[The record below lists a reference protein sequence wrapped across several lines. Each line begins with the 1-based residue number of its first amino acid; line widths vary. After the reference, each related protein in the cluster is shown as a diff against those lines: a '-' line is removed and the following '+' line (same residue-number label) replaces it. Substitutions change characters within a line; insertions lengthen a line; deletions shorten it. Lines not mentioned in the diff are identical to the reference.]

1 MCCGLCSVKTNQ
13 GSTANSS
20 SISIF
25 INNYR
30 LLWSTICQQLPV
42 NGRQPIVVPHRIVST
57 ITVCCGLW
65 STTCHQLT
73 VDGRQPILVTY
84 RFVSTITVCCGLWS
98 TICQQLPVDG
108 RQPILVPHRIVS
120 TITVCCGLWTVSG
133 WQDYCF
139 SIQSQCF

>member
-1 MCCGLCSVKTNQ
+1 MCCGLCFVKTNQ

-30 LLWSTICQQLPV
+30 LLWSTICQQLTVDGRQPVLVTHRFVSTITVCCGLWSTICQQLPV

-73 VDGRQPILVTY
+73 VDGRQPILVSIALY
-84 RFVSTITVCCGLWS
+84 QRLPFAVDCGLQFVNSCRS
-98 TICQQLPVDG
+98 TD
-108 RQPILVPHRIVS
+108 
-120 TITVCCGLWTVSG
+120 
-133 WQDYCF
+133 D
-139 SIQSQCF
+139 SQF